1 MKKTARALQT
11 ILLLMF
17 GVWTAMPAWAS
28 AVADDEL
35 VSLAKSGGKPVIAEF
50 GLGIC
55 MQCKKQKATLEEIRE
70 AYGDKVNIRMV
81 NVQKEDELVKRY
93 EVELIPLVVIIDK
106 KGKVVLKKVGPLGYE
121 EIRAQ
126 LSRIGVR

>member
-1 MKKTARALQT
+1 MYTRQA

-17 GVWTAMPAWAS
+17 GVWTAMPVWAS
-28 AVADDEL
+28 AAADDEL
-35 VSLAKSGGKPVIAEF
+35 VSLAKSSGKPVIAEF

-70 AYGDKVNIRMV
+70 AYGDKVIIRMV
-81 NVQKEDELVKRY
+81 NVGKEDELVKRY
-93 EVELIPLVVIIDK
+93 EVELIPLLVIIDK
-106 KGKVVLKKVGPLGYE
+106 KGQVVLKKVGPLGYE

-126 LSRIGVR
+126 LSRMGVR